1 MFFNADMEDM
11 TKLALLLRIFTTIL
25 LINKVLSSP
34 LCTYSSYCS
43 LPGSFDDK
51 KTAMKKKIKPTTVV
65 SQPPKMKRGEIFDI
79 LI

>member
-1 MFFNADMEDM
+1 M

-25 LINKVLSSP
+25 LINKVLSSS

-51 KTAMKKKIKPTTVV
+51 KTAMTKKTAMKKKIKPTTVV
-65 SQPPKMKRGEIFDI
+65 SQPPNMKRGEIFDI